1 MEDTIK
7 AEGSAAAAATDGAA
21 ADNALAAE
29 IEALADATVET
40 ADGAAKTD
48 AAPAPSRAA
57 GASAQSDLTAPAVD
71 VASAAADASKGDAAQ
86 QPAAPEHAAAD
97 DAAAQALFDRA
108 IRAGIS
114 SADLFAMK
122 DPALVERMVALAEK
136 ANGVS
141 QEQHREQGSENAA
154 GAGKPADDL
163 EAALARM
170 EEDGDYDANLMQTL
184 KGLVNENRAMK
195 SARETAERQAFFDGQ
210 LKTLDEGVRSHVDAA
225 HKSMLKAK
233 FDLLMAGYGASGA
246 ATPSREQVFQEAAR
260 LALGDLM
267 GRAAEERKAAALDQ
281 RRNLTLARPGGENG
295 ARGGASATDDP
306 FADFVAA
313 MG

>member
-1 MEDTIK
+1 MDDSKTDI
-7 AEGSAAAAATDGAA
+7 AAQTGAADGAA

-40 ADGAAKTD
+40 ADAPKNGAAI
-48 AAPAPSRAA
+48 
-57 GASAQSDLTAPAVD
+57 
-71 VASAAADASKGDAAQ
+71 
-86 QPAAPEHAAAD
+86 PAAPEAADDTASAAPATAGATDAAAPADGAADAPATPAD

-141 QEQHREQGSENAA
+141 QEQKKEQGSESTD
-154 GAGKPADDL
+154 GAGQPADDL

-170 EEDGDYDANLMQTL
+170 EEDGDYDANLMQAL
-184 KGLVNENRAMK
+184 KGLVKENRAMK